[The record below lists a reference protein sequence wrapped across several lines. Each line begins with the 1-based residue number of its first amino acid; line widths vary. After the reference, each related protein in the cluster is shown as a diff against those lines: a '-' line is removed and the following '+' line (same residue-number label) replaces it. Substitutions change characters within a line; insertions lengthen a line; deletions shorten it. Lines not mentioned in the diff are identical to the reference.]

1 MRIRGWLVAL
11 LVLSAIYRLSAHEDS
26 WLRSNDPENASY
38 FAPKLRVSHLQ
49 DSLAFWPGVGIGWI
63 VGSVISVGFEGYMLA
78 TDPRGPNASG
88 RLSMALGGMSFEAT
102 PFPERRTHMSFNVLV
117 GAGGSQTEGEVGLD
131 SLSNHTFFF
140 AAPGAKLEF
149 NLTPNIRLCPG
160 ISYLWSP
167 DPVWGLP
174 GNGLQEPMLTFDLLL
189 KKRDPD

>member
-1 MRIRGWLVAL
+1 MRKRDWPIPLIAL
-11 LVLSAIYRLSAHEDS
+11 SVLLLTGRVSAHEDS

-78 TDPRGPNASG
+78 ADPRGPDASG

-102 PFPERRTHMSFNVLV
+102 PFPERRTHLSFNVLV

-131 SLSNHTFFF
+131 SLSNHAFFF

-160 ISYLWSP
+160 VSYLWSP
-167 DPVWGLP
+167 DPV
-174 GNGLQEPMLTFDLLL
+174 
-189 KKRDPD
+189 